1 MPVLSDT
8 VEQPAERV
16 PRRRG
21 VFGNVG
27 KSILDVLQIMGEAVA
42 LFVATMRQIRLSR
55 RTWGRVMVQMVR
67 IGTDTLPLTFLVSL
81 FVGMVL
87 VIQTA
92 EQLEQYTQEIL
103 GSVVGLAMTKELGPV
118 IMAFLIAGRA
128 GSAIAAEI
136 GSMNVYDEINALKTM
151 DIDPIRFLSVPRVIA
166 MTVALPTLVLY
177 ADITGILGG
186 AVVVALDPAVKISVR
201 QYFDNLTQWINFKD
215 IVVGLIKGLAFGLIV
230 SVVSCTF
237 GFRTKGG
244 AEGVATS
251 TTAAVVWSFVLIII
265 FDYFIVR
272 LAILF

>member
-1 MPVLSDT
+1 MSTTSDALSTDL
-8 VEQPAERV
+8 R

-21 VFGNVG
+21 VLGVVG
-27 KSILDVLQIMGEAVA
+27 GSVLDILQILGEAVV
-42 LFVATMRQIRLSR
+42 LFLATLRQIGPGR
-55 RTWGRVMVQMVR
+55 RTWGRVLVQLVR

-87 VIQTA
+87 VVQTA
-92 EQLEQYTQEIL
+92 DQLTQYTQEIL

-118 IMAFLIAGRA
+118 IMGFLIAGRA

-136 GSMNVYDEINALKTM
+136 GSMNVADEINALKTM
-151 DIDPIRFLSVPRVIA
+151 DINPYQFLSVPRVIA

-177 ADITGILGG
+177 ADVIGILGG
-186 AVVVALDPAVKISVR
+186 AIVVALDPTVKISVQ
-201 QYFDNLTQWINFKD
+201 QYFDNLTQWVNFKD
-215 IVVGLIKGLAFGLIV
+215 VVVGLIKGFVFGLIV

-251 TTAAVVWSFVLIII
+251 TTAAVVWSFVLIIV

>member
-1 MPVLSDT
+1 MLSDT
-8 VEQPAERV
+8 VEQPAERQ
-16 PRRRG
+16 PHRRG

-27 KSILDVLQIMGEAVA
+27 KSILDVLQIMGEAGA
-42 LFVATMRQIRLSR
+42 LLNATVRQIRLSR
-55 RTWGRVMVQMVR
+55 LTWGRVMVQMVR

-92 EQLEQYTQEIL
+92 DQLEQYTQEIL

-177 ADITGILGG
+177 ADITGSLGG
-186 AVVVALDPAVKISVR
+186 AVVVALDPALKISVH

-215 IVVGLIKGLAFGLIV
+215 IVVGLIKGLVFGLIV

>member
-201 QYFDNLTQWINFKD
+201 QYFDNLTQWVNFKD
-215 IVVGLIKGLAFGLIV
+215 IVVGLIKGMAFGLIV

>member
-8 VEQPAERV
+8 VEQPAERE
-16 PRRRG
+16 PRQRG

-42 LFVATMRQIRLSR
+42 LFVATVRQIRLSR

-92 EQLEQYTQEIL
+92 DQLEQYTQEIL

-186 AVVVALDPAVKISVR
+186 AVVVAIDPAVKISVR
-201 QYFDNLTQWINFKD
+201 QYFDNLTQWVNFKD
-215 IVVGLIKGLAFGLIV
+215 IVVGLVKGLVFGLIV

>member
-1 MPVLSDT
+1 MLSDGA
-8 VEQPAERV
+8 EHLAERV

-21 VFGNVG
+21 VLDNVG
-27 KSILDVLQIMGEAVA
+27 RSVLDVLQIMGEAVA
-42 LFVATMRQIRLSR
+42 LFVATVRRIGFGG
-55 RTWGRVMVQMVR
+55 RTWSRVTVQMVR

-87 VIQTA
+87 VVQTA
-92 EQLEQYTQEIL
+92 DQLEQYTQEIL
-103 GSVVGLAMTKELGPV
+103 GSIVGLAMTKELGPV

-151 DIDPIRFLSVPRVIA
+151 DIDPIRFLSVPRLIA

-177 ADITGILGG
+177 ADIIGILGG
-186 AVVVALDPAVKISVR
+186 SIVVAVDPAVKITVA

-215 IVVGLIKGLAFGLIV
+215 VVVGLVKGLVFGLIV

-244 AEGVATS
+244 AEGVAAS

-265 FDYFIVR
+265 FDYLIVR

>member
-8 VEQPAERV
+8 VEQPAERE
-16 PRRRG
+16 PRQRG

-27 KSILDVLQIMGEAVA
+27 KSVLDVLQIMGEAVA

-92 EQLEQYTQEIL
+92 EQLQQYTQEIL

-186 AVVVALDPAVKISVR
+186 AVVVGLDPAVKISVR

-215 IVVGLIKGLAFGLIV
+215 IVVGLIKGLVFGLIV

-251 TTAAVVWSFVLIII
+251 TTAAVVWSFVLIIV

>member
-42 LFVATMRQIRLSR
+42 LFVATMRQIRLRR

-201 QYFDNLTQWINFKD
+201 QYFDNLTQWVNFKD
-215 IVVGLIKGLAFGLIV
+215 IVVGLIKGMAFGLIV

>member
-8 VEQPAERV
+8 VEQPAERE
-16 PRRRG
+16 PRQRG

-27 KSILDVLQIMGEAVA
+27 KSVLDVLQIMGEAVA

-186 AVVVALDPAVKISVR
+186 AVVVAIDPAVKISVR
-201 QYFDNLTQWINFKD
+201 QYFDNLTQWVNFKD
-215 IVVGLIKGLAFGLIV
+215 IVVGLVKGLVFGLIV